1 MGVSIPDKTYFRI
14 GEVSSILGVEPY
26 VVRYWESE
34 FKSIKPVRTRSDQ
47 RLYRRKDLEEL
58 LIIRDLLYKDHFT
71 IRGARNKLSRRG
83 AVNSEEEGASG
94 QERQLLADIKVILK
108 EIKEIVS

>member
-1 MGVSIPDKTYFRI
+1 MDVSIPDKTYFRI

-58 LIIRDLLYKDHFT
+58 LVIRDLLYKDQFT

-83 AVNSEEEGASG
+83 ASAGQEGAAD
-94 QERQLLADIKVILK
+94 QERQLLTDIKVTLRQIREIL
-108 EIKEIVS
+108 S

>member
-1 MGVSIPDKTYFRI
+1 
-14 GEVSSILGVEPY
+14 VESY

-34 FKSIKPVRTRSDQ
+34 FKSVKPVRTRSDQ

-71 IRGARNKLSRRG
+71 IKGAKNQLSRRG
-83 AVNSEEEGASG
+83 SIARQEEGAVG
-94 QERQLLADIKVILK
+94 QERQLLTAVKVVLRQIR
-108 EIKEIVS
+108 EIIS

>member
-1 MGVSIPDKTYFRI
+1 MDVSIPDKTYFRI

-83 AVNSEEEGASG
+83 ASTCHQEDAAD
-94 QERQLLADIKVILK
+94 QERQLLADIKVILRQ
-108 EIKEIVS
+108 IRDIVS